1 MHFVLGYD
9 NHRKSKKRSR
19 NTSRNSPKTPSSRSP
34 PKSSKKSKKSRGR
47 TPNSAKRKL
56 AFSSSASKKSKTSTP
71 KSLTPRL
78 DSLDE
83 QIKKL
88 ESMMKS
94 PKVSPKSLTPRFDNA
109 EKQLDNLERIIKK
122 DKRATDQERRF
133 AELESD
139 WKRQKSR
146 AKTAKLARKFDALET
161 AWNKQKATARKNT
174 TKKSRRRKTRRNK
187 CLYRQRGGVDYT
199 DDSYGAPIIPPAP
212 AESATPE
219 EQKIFYLAIGK
230 VLAHCTE
237 GETVNDGLDLFLLL
251 CQHAQ
256 ADTFKKQRAAVIKY
270 LTEVKQKSEL
280 RAQQLE
286 D

>member
-1 MHFVLGYD
+1 M
-9 NHRKSKKRSR
+9 
-19 NTSRNSPKTPSSRSP
+19 
-34 PKSSKKSKKSRGR
+34 
-47 TPNSAKRKL
+47 
-56 AFSSSASKKSKTSTP
+56 
-71 KSLTPRL
+71 TPRL

-174 TKKSRRRKTRRNK
+174 TKNHVEEKHVETNVYIDNVAV
-187 CLYRQRGGVDYT
+187 LTTQMT
-199 DDSYGAPIIPPAP
+199 HTGADHPT
-212 AESATPE
+212 SS
-219 EQKIFYLAIGK
+219 
-230 VLAHCTE
+230 C
-237 GETVNDGLDLFLLL
+237 
-251 CQHAQ
+251 
-256 ADTFKKQRAAVIKY
+256 
-270 LTEVKQKSEL
+270 
-280 RAQQLE
+280 
-286 D
+286 